1 MKNTIATI
9 ILGIAVLFIG
19 AALLFHVW
27 GTEHKAEQSIESTAI
42 EAVVDSTLWSDFSH
56 PDTLFSYSDY
66 DSSTALMYTYHSNGL
81 LALGEYRYV
90 KKDDKKLRRYIGFWN
105 ETGSLVA
112 IRDFDPDSKQPN
124 NHWLCIKMTKKH
136 AFYAALQDAYDISG
150 DTYFEGLPTK
160 NPESCPER

>member
-1 MKNTIATI
+1 MKNTTFSTI
-9 ILGIAVLFIG
+9 IIALFFLHVLADIYISRQK
-19 AALLFHVW
+19 
-27 GTEHKAEQSIESTAI
+27 TELPVEVHPI

-66 DSSTALMYTYHSNGL
+66 DSSTALMYTYHNNGL

-90 KKDDKKLRRYIGFWN
+90 SKDDKKLRRYIGFWN

-124 NHWLCIKMTKKH
+124 NHWLCIKLAKNH
-136 AFYAALQDAYDISG
+136 AFYAALQDAYDISK
-150 DTYFEGLPTK
+150 DIYFEGLPTK
-160 NPESCPER
+160 NPSSCPER